1 MRSDYILIICD
12 MSNINDKCGGILEE
26 MIFLFLFKI
35 CLTKCIIMLKLGILF
50 KEKGWTSVWLLMIH
64 F

>member
-1 MRSDYILIICD
+1 
-12 MSNINDKCGGILEE
+12 MSNINDKGGGILGE

-50 KEKGWTSVWLLMIH
+50 KEKDGRVYGY
-64 F
+64 